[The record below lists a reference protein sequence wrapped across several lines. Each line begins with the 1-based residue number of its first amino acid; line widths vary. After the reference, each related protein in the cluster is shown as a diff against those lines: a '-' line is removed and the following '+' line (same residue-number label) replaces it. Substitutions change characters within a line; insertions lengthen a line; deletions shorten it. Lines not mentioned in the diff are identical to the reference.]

1 MNDVY
6 TSSGS
11 NYATSNY
18 YVAMYES
25 RWVVLTCIGI
35 SLVVA
40 LIYIKMMDWF
50 AVPLAWITIVVIEV
64 ALALMGYYSYAYA

>member
-1 MNDVY
+1 
-6 TSSGS
+6 
-11 NYATSNY
+11 
-18 YVAMYES
+18 MYES

-64 ALALMGYYSYAYA
+64 AFGLIGYYSYAYAQDVMTNHGGEKTS

>member
-1 MNDVY
+1 
-6 TSSGS
+6 
-11 NYATSNY
+11 
-18 YVAMYES
+18 MYES

-64 ALALMGYYSYAYA
+64 ALGLIGYYSYAYA